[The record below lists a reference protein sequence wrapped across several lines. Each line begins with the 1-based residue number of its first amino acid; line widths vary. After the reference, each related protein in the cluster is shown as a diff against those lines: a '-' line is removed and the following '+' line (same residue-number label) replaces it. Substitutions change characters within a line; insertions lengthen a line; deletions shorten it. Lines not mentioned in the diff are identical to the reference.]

1 MKKATLESK
10 LTRLGIEHKVEQKNK
25 VTQVIAFIVNGK
37 TCEAFLD
44 NFSDNV
50 KLALVT
56 NNDYSFFKSLDSLI
70 AVAK

>member
-1 MKKATLESK
+1 MKRTTLESK
-10 LTRLGIEHKVEQKNK
+10 LNKLGINHEVEQRNK
-25 VTQVIAFIVNGK
+25 VTQVIKFIVNGK

-50 KLALVT
+50 KLALVI
-56 NNDYSFFKSLDSLI
+56 NNDYNFFKSLDSLL

>member
-1 MKKATLESK
+1 MKKTTLESK
-10 LTRLGIEHKVEQKNK
+10 LNKLGIEHKLEQKNK
-25 VTQVIAFIVNGK
+25 VTQVIIFIVNGK
-37 TCEAFLD
+37 VCEAFLD

-70 AVAK
+70 AVAS